1 LKDKKVLDL
10 NRGIFFNAL
19 VLEMKRGKDGKR
31 TPVGVINKRFDSK
44 QAVIIHLADFSIWV
58 ARKFEEGTLMAKCA
72 WYQDQDLS
80 SFYEQMDIKIH
91 DFSDHI
97 YNHSYMRDEL
107 INNPKRITVAYYHH
121 IKRTCQHEY
130 HNAGQEQLEVNLIR
144 FLPQE
149 MQEGKPPRPERST
162 LLKNKRPANNLLLR
176 ELLENEAD
184 DPVTEAHEMI
194 KTHAQRGLLQGPSN
208 ARDLGDAS
216 EQSALELGG
225 NIIE

>member
-1 LKDKKVLDL
+1 MKDKKVLDL
-10 NRGIFFNAL
+10 KKGVFINAL

-44 QAVIIHLADFSIWV
+44 QAVIIHLADFSLWV
-58 ARKFEEGTLMAKCA
+58 ASKFEEGTLMAKCA
-72 WYQDQDLS
+72 WDLDQDLS
-80 SFYEQMDIKIH
+80 SFYAEMDIKIH

-97 YNHSYMRDEL
+97 YNHSYMRNEL

-130 HNAGQEQLEVNLIR
+130 HNRGQEQLEVNLIH

-149 MQEGKPPRPERST
+149 MQEGKPPRPDRSS
-162 LLKNKRPANNLLLR
+162 LLKSKRPANNLLLR

-184 DPVTEAHEMI
+184 APVAVAREMI
-194 KTHAQRGLLQGPSN
+194 KTHAQRGLLQEPPKE
-208 ARDLGDAS
+208 RDLGDAS
-216 EQSALELGG
+216 EQSAQELDG
-225 NIIE
+225 NIIK